1 MGLSQSGGLD
11 PGKIRVQ
18 RLTTGSVGGGAT
30 KDVVVNWS
38 PVFVDNNYTVVT
50 AVVSPNNRLRVVRL
64 PLTPLAGSAT
74 TRVINDDTLNAET
87 GTIHA
92 IAIHD

>member
-11 PGKIRVQ
+11 PGRIRIQ
-18 RLTTGSVGGGAT
+18 RTTTGSIGGNAT
-30 KDVVVNWS
+30 KDITVNWQ
-38 PVFVDNNYTVVT
+38 PVFADNNYTVVT
-50 AVVSPNNRLRVVRL
+50 SVVSPNNRLRVVRISSS
-64 PLTPLAGSAT
+64 PLAGSVV
-74 TRVINDDTLNAET
+74 TRVINDDAINSET